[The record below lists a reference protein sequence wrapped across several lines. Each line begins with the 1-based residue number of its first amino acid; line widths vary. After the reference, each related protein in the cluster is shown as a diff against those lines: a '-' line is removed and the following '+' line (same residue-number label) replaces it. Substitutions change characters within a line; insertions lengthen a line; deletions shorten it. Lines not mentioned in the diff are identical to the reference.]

1 MVNRQSRALL
11 SQWYN
16 WIEANSGWTAG
27 YARELVHLVY
37 LVYLVFLVCLVG
49 RTRKLDPHT
58 RVLGDNQDQEQ
69 IAVILFLTVIE
80 SISIAARLIPIAS
93 TTRSSTL
100 DSLP

>member
-1 MVNRQSRALL
+1 MDSWLSSGAGASRLFGL
-11 SQWYN
+11 SGL
-16 WIEANSGWTAG
+16 SGLFSWTNE
-27 YARELVHLVY
+27 REQ
-37 LVYLVFLVCLVG
+37 
-49 RTRKLDPHT
+49 TDPRT